1 MSETVQILS
10 TQPQS
15 EDADRFLN
23 YSFHELRTPLT
34 VIYSCAQLAFDKL
47 PAGTDFDRL
56 RRIMRQMLDQSEEMV
71 EMLEEF
77 LEASRLQAGKIEL
90 DATEIE
96 MRELCQQTLAHL
108 SEAQQQRVELE
119 LPAEEKHLILQADGT
134 RLEAIIFTLLDLGL
148 KSTPPTT
155 HIKLALDNWSA
166 GMFVISVVM
175 PGLIIS
181 EAEQNQMF
189 EANFIPDNTYSKL
202 KAGKSGVGLYIA
214 RGIMQAHG
222 GTLEYDPTQ
231 TTFQIKLPNEQPTP
245 TSP

>member
-1 MSETVQILS
+1 MQPESENS
-10 TQPQS
+10 
-15 EDADRFLN
+15 DRFLN
-23 YSFHELRTPLT
+23 YTFHELRTPLT

-119 LPAEEKHLILQADGT
+119 LPSEEGHLILQADGT
-134 RLEAIIFTLLDLGL
+134 RLEATIFILLDLGL
-148 KSTPPTT
+148 RSTAATT
-155 HIKLALDNWSA
+155 PIKLALDNQKA
-166 GMFVISVVM
+166 GVFAINVIM
-175 PGLIIS
+175 PGLVIS
-181 EAEQNQMF
+181 EAEQSQMF
-189 EANFIPDNTYSKL
+189 EVNFIPDNTYSKL

-222 GTLEYDPTQ
+222 GTLEYDPAQ
-231 TTFQIKLPNEQPTP
+231 TTFQIKLPTDQPAFPST
-245 TSP
+245 

>member
-1 MSETVQILS
+1 MLETKQISPLL
-10 TQPQS
+10 PQS
-15 EDADRFLN
+15 EDFDRFLN

-34 VIYSCAQLAFDKL
+34 VIYSCAQLAFDRL
-47 PAGTDFDRL
+47 PVGTDFDRL
-56 RRIMRQMLDQSEEMV
+56 RRVIRQMLDQSEEMV

-77 LEASRLQAGKIEL
+77 LEASRLQAGKVEL

-108 SEAQQQRVELE
+108 SEANQQRIELE
-119 LPAEEKHLILQADGT
+119 LPSEENQLILQADGT
-134 RLEAIIFTLLDLGL
+134 RLETTIFTLLDLGL
-148 KSTPPTT
+148 KSTPATNS
-155 HIKLALDNWSA
+155 IKLVLDNRIA
-166 GMFVISVVM
+166 GMFAINVVM
-175 PGLIIS
+175 PGLVIS

-222 GTLEYDPTQ
+222 GTLEYDAVH
-231 TTFQIKLPNEQPTP
+231 TTFQIKLPIERP
-245 TSP
+245 TSLAT